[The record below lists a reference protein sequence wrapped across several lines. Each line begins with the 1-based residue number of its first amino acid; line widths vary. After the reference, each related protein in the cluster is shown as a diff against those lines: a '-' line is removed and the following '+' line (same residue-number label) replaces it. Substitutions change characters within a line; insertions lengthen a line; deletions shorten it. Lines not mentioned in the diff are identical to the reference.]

1 MSNIRFV
8 ATPLAGANKTG
19 ILRPNAN
26 GYYRMYV
33 GALNVINSAGMYYP
47 YEAAKHIFTDGSS
60 EFMRRVADRSLR
72 GELGHPKRLPG
83 MTDAQFFGRLLSI
96 YEDNVCVFFN
106 EIILDFENSY
116 DEQGNKVIGIL
127 ADLMPDGVHANVL
140 QRQIDNPDANCSFSI
155 RSFTRDHLVGAM
167 MHRDIKKV
175 VTFDNVNEPGIGL
188 AKKKYAPGLE
198 NRNVITMDSG
208 DELIVSQ
215 GTVEEAIRQA
225 KMAPGLESR
234 NILEVDLFKQ
244 FGWTDKQVRH
254 IENRAANAAWNSW

>member
-8 ATPLAGANKTG
+8 ATPLAGSNKTG
-19 ILRPNAN
+19 ILRPDAR

-47 YEAAKHIFTDGSS
+47 FEAAKHIFTDGSS
-60 EFMRRVADRSLR
+60 EFMRRVADRALR

-96 YEDNVCVFFN
+96 YEENVCVFFN
-106 EIILDFENSY
+106 EIILDFDNSY

-127 ADLMPDGVHANVL
+127 ADLMPDGPHAAVL
-140 QRQIDNPDANCSFSI
+140 QRQIDNPDANCSYSI
-155 RSFTRDHLVGAM
+155 RSFTRDHLVGNLI
-167 MHRDIKKV
+167 HRDIKKV

-198 NRNVITMDSG
+198 NANVLTMSNG
-208 DELIVSQ
+208 DELIVTQ

-225 KMAPGLESR
+225 RNTPGLENSA
-234 NILEVDLFKQ
+234 ILEPDLFKQ
-244 FGWTDKQVRH
+244 FGWSDSQVRH
-254 IENRAANAAWNSW
+254 IQDRADKAAWNTW